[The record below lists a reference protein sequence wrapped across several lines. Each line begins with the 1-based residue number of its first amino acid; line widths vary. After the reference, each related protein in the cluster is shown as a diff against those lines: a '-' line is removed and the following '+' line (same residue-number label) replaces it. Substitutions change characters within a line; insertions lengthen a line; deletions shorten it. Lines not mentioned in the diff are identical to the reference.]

1 LARPVTI
8 VDYDPMWPTLYE
20 KEKMKISEALGNKAL
35 AIEHI
40 GSTSVPGLGAK
51 PIIDIMVC
59 VQSNLD
65 ADICVP
71 LLKGIG
77 YTDVT
82 VQVGNPDWYYCLGKE
97 SCGVG
102 YHLHLMKNMSVF
114 SKRHL
119 LFRDRLRA
127 NPDIARKYF
136 ELKKELAAKYRS
148 DRTAYTE
155 SKSAFIESI
164 LSEENE

>member
-1 LARPVTI
+1 MNRVKQKGWTKLNTDEIRYKQNLARSVTI

-20 KEKMKISEALGNKAL
+20 KEKIKIIEALGNKAL

-59 VQSNLD
+59 VQNIFD
-65 ADICVP
+65 ADVCVP
-71 LLKGIG
+71 LLKGVG

-114 SKRHL
+114 R
-119 LFRDRLRA
+119 RDTFCSVNICGPIQTSL
-127 NPDIARKYF
+127 
-136 ELKKELAAKYRS
+136 
-148 DRTAYTE
+148 E
-155 SKSAFIESI
+155 STTS
-164 LSEENE
+164 